1 MVPIITDGKKGF
13 NTESLKRYI
22 LETCKNHKIER
33 RALAFAFIIYD
44 FEGHTIPK
52 ILKDETYWSSLD
64 KISGQHLT
72 IFYLNSKD
80 SYYKR
85 RQKEIHKEYQQNVN
99 RNIPDNAIAC
109 LIPMNIK
116 IDTTDNGTQK
126 LKQIFS
132 IEENIK
138 TPMVIFFQ
146 IDEEDNISDSF
157 IVGLKKEKLEDAFL
171 ELRNHIQ
178 KAVKSI
184 DRVLPENY
192 DNHQAIFNLIK
203 AEIKSGLFY
212 TFFNEKIAN
221 KLTPATLI
229 SIVKLFLGGA

>member
-1 MVPIITDGKKGF
+1 MVPIITDGNKGF
-13 NTESLKRYI
+13 NTETLKRYI
-22 LETCKNHKIER
+22 LETCKSHKIER

-52 ILKDETYWSSLD
+52 ILKDKTYWSSLD

-80 SYYKR
+80 SYYKQ
-85 RQKEIHKEYQQNVN
+85 RQKEIHKEYQQNMN
-99 RNIPDNAIAC
+99 RDKIYLAC
-109 LIPMNIK
+109 HKPMNIK
-116 IDTTDNGTQK
+116 MDTTDNATQK
-126 LKQIFS
+126 LKQIFN

-146 IDEEDNISDSF
+146 IDGEDNISDSF
-157 IVGLKKEKLEDAFL
+157 IVGLKKEKIEDAFL

-178 KAVKSI
+178 KAIKSI
-184 DRVLPENY
+184 DHVHPENF

-212 TFFNEKIAN
+212 TFFNEKIVN

-229 SIVKLFLGGA
+229 SIVKFFLGGA